1 MPLFGKP
8 PTPEEVVKKWKRE
21 LKKEERTLERTIHS
35 IDMEE
40 NKVKV
45 EIKNLAKKGDK
56 NNVKTLAKELI
67 RSRKAKEKLFNSRA
81 QLHSVSMQL
90 TSNLAMLKMG
100 QTLAK
105 STQVMTYMNQLV
117 RMPQLNAV
125 MMAMAREMQKAGMID
140 EMIDDVMEDPEVDEE
155 ADTEVDK
162 IVDELTMIVKTAPTA
177 NNKLPQQTVQKTQE
191 EEDLAKRLDAL
202 KS

>member
-1 MPLFGKP
+1 MFGKKL
-8 PTPEEVVKKWKRE
+8 TPDEVVKKWKHE
-21 LKKEERTLERTIHS
+21 LTKEERTLERTIRG
-35 IDMEE
+35 IEQEE

-67 RSRKAKEKLFNSRA
+67 RSRKAKEKLYNSKA
-81 QLHSVSMQL
+81 QLHSVSLQL

-100 QTLAK
+100 RTLAK
-105 STQVMTYMNQLV
+105 STQVMAYMNQLV
-117 RMPQLNAV
+117 RLPQLNKI
-125 MMAMAREMQKAGMID
+125 MMAMAREMEKAGMIE
-140 EMIDDVMEDPEVDEE
+140 EMIDDVMEDPDVEEE
-155 ADTEVDK
+155 AETEVDK
-162 IVDELTMIVKTAPTA
+162 VIDEITMGLKTAPVV
-177 NNKLPQQTVQKTQE
+177 NNKLPQNVEKTAE